1 MAGRNR
7 QNIRDRKVSPDAK
20 RVRLRGEKGS
30 DQNTLRNTLYA
41 YLKQRLADANEQ
53 AMYFEILAICD
64 QLITDRIEAYT
75 QYLLFNDESEF
86 PTESIGTALQFLGT
100 AVKDKAPEVRRNEE
114 YKTLFK
120 RLEEFSE
127 MRNEVLHGF
136 ILIKNVATDI
146 SLAER
151 IEWAE
156 HACEVGNKLVSDWSS
171 WVRKQIDQKKLENVL

>member
-1 MAGRNR
+1 VSKKNKPDL
-7 QNIRDRKVSPDAK
+7 RDRKVSPDAK

-41 YLKQRLADANEQ
+41 YLKQRLTDANEQ
-53 AMYFEILAICD
+53 AMYFEIIAICD

-75 QYLLFNDESEF
+75 QYLLFDDDSEF
-86 PTESIGTALQFLGT
+86 PTESIGTALQFMGT
-100 AVKDKAPEVRRNEE
+100 AVKDKAPEVRRNDE
-114 YKTLFK
+114 YKMLFK
-120 RLEEFSE
+120 RLEGFSA

-136 ILIKNVATDI
+136 ILVKNVATDI

-156 HACEVGNKLVSDWSS
+156 HSCEVGNKLVSDWSF